1 MVSVQRILGLETI
14 PQEISKGIKPPKAWP
29 QHGKVE
35 FKDVTLKYRPTTED
49 VLHKLSFTVEPGH
62 KVGVVGRTG
71 AGKSTLCL
79 ALSRIVELTDGKI
92 EIDGQDI
99 SEVRLSIVRQNMTV
113 IPQDPTLF
121 TGTLKFNLDPMELCD
136 DERIESLLIK
146 AGCQDLLQR
155 EPEDEKDE
163 GRGLYYKI
171 KDAGGNLSSGEKQ
184 LICIC
189 RAILQKNKVVLLDEA
204 TANIDIKTEK
214 KIQQLISEEFK
225 DSTMIVIAHRLNTI
239 ISSDRVLV
247 LSHGTDLEYDS
258 PQKLMDDPYSEFTQ
272 LLKELKKK
280 KKQDK

>member
-1 MVSVQRILGLETI
+1 M
-14 PQEISKGIKPPKAWP
+14 
-29 QHGKVE
+29 
-35 FKDVTLKYRPTTED
+35 TLKYRPTTED
-49 VLHKLSFTVEPGH
+49 VLRKLSFTVEPGH

-79 ALSRIVELTDGKI
+79 ALSRIVELTEGSI

-99 SEVRLSIVRQNMTV
+99 SEVKLSILRSKMTV

-121 TGTLKFNLDPMELCD
+121 TGTLKFNLDPLELCD

-146 AGCQDLLQR
+146 AGCQDLLNR

-184 LICIC
+184 LVCIC

-214 KIQQLISEEFK
+214 KI
-225 DSTMIVIAHRLNTI
+225 
-239 ISSDRVLV
+239 
-247 LSHGTDLEYDS
+247 
-258 PQKLMDDPYSEFTQ
+258 
-272 LLKELKKK
+272 
-280 KKQDK
+280 